1 MMPTAKC
8 AIYLVLIGS
17 ALARPDGTGG
27 HHDHGHHAEHA
38 PAPVSAPASGYAEP
52 AAAYSAPAS
61 AYGAPDPG
69 YSAPASAYGAPDAGY
84 SAPDAGYGA
93 PDAGYGPPA
102 YGSYEQTAPDG
113 LGLPGIDLTTLLIPI
128 LIIAGLALLFPS
140 TTTVAVT
147 PKRKKRATEDEGPT
161 SMERMVDI
169 MEAVTTSEGC
179 MERIACE
186 VGGMADQAGMDK
198 TMTRLAESFV
208 SKKAQKLMK
217 KFNGSEDCRKIKC
230 GMF

>member
-8 AIYLVLIGS
+8 AILLVLVGS

-27 HHDHGHHAEHA
+27 HHQHGHHAEHVAADPA
-38 PAPVSAPASGYAEP
+38 PAPSSGYAEP

-61 AYGAPDPG
+61 AYGAPD
-69 YSAPASAYGAPDAGY
+69 AGY
-84 SAPDAGYGA
+84 SAPEAGYGA
-93 PDAGYGPPA
+93 PEAAYAAPSASGYGPPA
-102 YGSYEQTAPDG
+102 YGSYEQTAPEG
-113 LGLPGIDLTTLLIPI
+113 LGPLPGIDLTTLLIPI

-140 TTTVAVT
+140 TTTVDVNRR
-147 PKRKKRATEDEGPT
+147 KRSAEDEEPT
-161 SMERMVDI
+161 IMERMVDI
-169 MEAVTTSEGC
+169 MESVTTSEGC

-198 TMTRLAESFV
+198 TMSRLAESFV

-217 KFNGSEDCRKIKC
+217 KFNGSQDCRKIKC